1 MVCGQQCRP
10 VDLVT
15 ERKGLIFLKH
25 RLQFAA
31 KKILRMALLLLG
43 VSVVTFLLM
52 NASPLD
58 PLQTNVGQVAL
69 GTMSQEQVEHLEAY
83 WGVDT
88 PPLERY
94 AGWLTDLLH
103 GDMGTSLL
111 YRQPVSTVIW
121 QRLSSSLLLLLTA
134 WILSGVL
141 GLLMGMAAGACRG
154 RLPDKL
160 IRGWCLLI
168 SSTPAFWLAILLL
181 LVFSVWLVWLPVGLS
196 VPVGMESSMV
206 SVADRLQHAILPALT
221 LSITGVASMALHT
234 REKMIDVL
242 ESDYVLFAKAR
253 GESMKSVVWRHGLR
267 GVALPAITLQAGS
280 VSEIIGGSVLVEQVF
295 SYPGLGQA
303 AVTAGLG
310 SDLPLLMSI
319 TLITSAIVFGGN
331 LAADLLYGVVDP
343 KIRRR
348 AAK

>member
-1 MVCGQQCRP
+1 
-10 VDLVT
+10 
-15 ERKGLIFLKH
+15 
-25 RLQFAA
+25 
-31 KKILRMALLLLG
+31 
-43 VSVVTFLLM
+43 
-52 NASPLD
+52 
-58 PLQTNVGQVAL
+58 
-69 GTMSQEQVEHLEAY
+69 MSQEQVEQLEAY

-94 AGWLTDLLH
+94 TGWLTDLLH

-111 YRQPVSTVIW
+111 YRQPVTTVIW

-154 RLPDKL
+154 RWPDKL

-181 LVFSVWLVWLPVGLS
+181 LVFSVWLGWLPVGLS

-221 LSITGVASMALHT
+221 LSITGVANMALHT

-310 SDLPLLMSI
+310 SDLPLLMGI

>member
-1 MVCGQQCRP
+1 M
-10 VDLVT
+10 
-15 ERKGLIFLKH
+15 KH

-52 NASPLD
+52 SASPLD

-69 GTMSQEQVEHLEAY
+69 GTMSQEQVEQLEAY

-94 AGWLTDLLH
+94 TGWLTDLLH

-111 YRQPVSTVIW
+111 YRQPVTTVIW

-154 RLPDKL
+154 RWLDKL

-181 LVFSVWLVWLPVGLS
+181 LVFSVWLGWLPVGLS

-221 LSITGVASMALHT
+221 LSITGVANMALHT

-310 SDLPLLMSI
+310 SDLPLLMGI
-319 TLITSAIVFGGN
+319 TLITSAVVFGGN

>member
-1 MVCGQQCRP
+1 
-10 VDLVT
+10 
-15 ERKGLIFLKH
+15 
-25 RLQFAA
+25 
-31 KKILRMALLLLG
+31 MALLLLG

-52 NASPLD
+52 SASPLD

-69 GTMSQEQVEHLEAY
+69 GTMSQEQVEQLEAY

-94 AGWLTDLLH
+94 VGWLTDLLH

-111 YRQPVSTVIW
+111 YRQPVTTVIW

-154 RLPDKL
+154 RWPDKL

-181 LVFSVWLVWLPVGLS
+181 LVFSVWLGWLPVGLS

-221 LSITGVASMALHT
+221 LSITGVANMALHT

>member
-1 MVCGQQCRP
+1 M
-10 VDLVT
+10 
-15 ERKGLIFLKH
+15 KH

-43 VSVVTFLLM
+43 VSAVTFLLM
-52 NASPLD
+52 SASPLD

-111 YRQPVSTVIW
+111 YRQPVTTVIW

-154 RLPDKL
+154 RWPDKL

-181 LVFSVWLVWLPVGLS
+181 LVFSVWLGWLPVGLS

-206 SVADRLQHAILPALT
+206 SAADRLQHAILPALT
-221 LSITGVASMALHT
+221 LSITGVANMALHT

-253 GESMKSVVWRHGLR
+253 GESMNSVVWRHGLR

>member
-1 MVCGQQCRP
+1 M
-10 VDLVT
+10 
-15 ERKGLIFLKH
+15 KH

-43 VSVVTFLLM
+43 VSAVTFLLM
-52 NASPLD
+52 SASPLD

-111 YRQPVSTVIW
+111 YRQPVTTVIW

-154 RLPDKL
+154 RWPDKL

-168 SSTPAFWLAILLL
+168 SSIPAFWLAILLL
-181 LVFSVWLVWLPVGLS
+181 LVFSVWLGWLPVGLS

-206 SVADRLQHAILPALT
+206 SAADRLQHAILPALT
-221 LSITGVASMALHT
+221 LSITGVANMALHT

-253 GESMKSVVWRHGLR
+253 GESMNSVVWRHGLR

>member
-1 MVCGQQCRP
+1 M
-10 VDLVT
+10 
-15 ERKGLIFLKH
+15 KH

-52 NASPLD
+52 SASPLD

-69 GTMSQEQVEHLEAY
+69 GTMSQEQVEQLEAY

-94 AGWLTDLLH
+94 VGWLTDLLH

-111 YRQPVSTVIW
+111 YRQPVTTVIW

-154 RLPDKL
+154 RWPDKL

-181 LVFSVWLVWLPVGLS
+181 LVFSVWLGWLPVGLS

-221 LSITGVASMALHT
+221 LSITGVANMALHT

-253 GESMKSVVWRHGLR
+253 GEYMKSVVWRHGLR

-310 SDLPLLMSI
+310 SDLPLLMGI

>member
-1 MVCGQQCRP
+1 M
-10 VDLVT
+10 
-15 ERKGLIFLKH
+15 KH

-52 NASPLD
+52 SASPLD
-58 PLQTNVGQVAL
+58 PLQTNVGQMAL
-69 GTMSQEQVEHLEAY
+69 GTMSQEQVEQLEAY

-111 YRQPVSTVIW
+111 YRQPVTTVIW

-154 RLPDKL
+154 RWPDKL

-181 LVFSVWLVWLPVGLS
+181 LVFSVWLGWLPVGLS

-206 SVADRLQHAILPALT
+206 SAADRLQHAILPALT
-221 LSITGVASMALHT
+221 LSITGVANMALHT

-253 GESMKSVVWRHGLR
+253 GESMNSVVWRHGLR
-267 GVALPAITLQAGS
+267 GAALPAITLQAGS

-310 SDLPLLMSI
+310 SDLPLLMGI

-331 LAADLLYGVVDP
+331 LAADLLYGAVDP
-343 KIRRR
+343 RIRRG

>member
-1 MVCGQQCRP
+1 M
-10 VDLVT
+10 
-15 ERKGLIFLKH
+15 KH

-52 NASPLD
+52 SASPLD

-69 GTMSQEQVEHLEAY
+69 GTMSQEQVEQLEAY

-94 AGWLTDLLH
+94 VGWLTDLLH

-111 YRQPVSTVIW
+111 YRQPVTTVIW

-154 RLPDKL
+154 RWPDKL

-181 LVFSVWLVWLPVGLS
+181 LVFSVWLGWLPVGLS

-221 LSITGVASMALHT
+221 LSITGVANMALHT

-310 SDLPLLMSI
+310 SDLPLLMGI

>member
-1 MVCGQQCRP
+1 MVCGQQCGP

-31 KKILRMALLLLG
+31 KKTLRMALLLLG

-52 NASPLD
+52 SASPLD

-69 GTMSQEQVEHLEAY
+69 GTMSQEQVEQLEAY

-94 AGWLTDLLH
+94 VGWLTDLLH

-111 YRQPVSTVIW
+111 YRQPVTTVIW

-154 RLPDKL
+154 RWPDKL

-181 LVFSVWLVWLPVGLS
+181 LVFSVWLGWLPVGLS

-221 LSITGVASMALHT
+221 LSITGVANMALHT

-310 SDLPLLMSI
+310 SDLPLLMGI

>member
-1 MVCGQQCRP
+1 M
-10 VDLVT
+10 
-15 ERKGLIFLKH
+15 KH

-52 NASPLD
+52 SASPLD

-69 GTMSQEQVEHLEAY
+69 GTMSQEQVEQLEAY

-111 YRQPVSTVIW
+111 YRQPVTTVIW

-154 RLPDKL
+154 RWLDKL

-181 LVFSVWLVWLPVGLS
+181 LVFSVWLGWLPVGLS
-196 VPVGMESSMV
+196 VPVGMESGMV

-221 LSITGVASMALHT
+221 LSITGVANMALHT

>member
-1 MVCGQQCRP
+1 M
-10 VDLVT
+10 
-15 ERKGLIFLKH
+15 KH

-52 NASPLD
+52 SASPLD

-69 GTMSQEQVEHLEAY
+69 GTMSQEQVEQLEAY

-94 AGWLTDLLH
+94 VGWLTDLLH

-111 YRQPVSTVIW
+111 YRQPVTTVIW

-154 RLPDKL
+154 RWPDKL

-181 LVFSVWLVWLPVGLS
+181 LVFSVWLGWLPVGLS

-221 LSITGVASMALHT
+221 LSITGVANMALHT

-253 GESMKSVVWRHGLR
+253 GEPMKSVVWRHGLR

-310 SDLPLLMSI
+310 SDLPLLMGI

>member
-1 MVCGQQCRP
+1 
-10 VDLVT
+10 
-15 ERKGLIFLKH
+15 
-25 RLQFAA
+25 
-31 KKILRMALLLLG
+31 
-43 VSVVTFLLM
+43 
-52 NASPLD
+52 
-58 PLQTNVGQVAL
+58 
-69 GTMSQEQVEHLEAY
+69 MSQEQVEQLEAY

-94 AGWLTDLLH
+94 TGWLTDLLH

-111 YRQPVSTVIW
+111 YRQPVTTVIW

-154 RLPDKL
+154 RWPDKL

-181 LVFSVWLVWLPVGLS
+181 LVFSVWLGWLPVGLS
-196 VPVGMESSMV
+196 VPVGVESGMV
-206 SVADRLQHAILPALT
+206 SAADRLQHAILPALT
-221 LSITGVASMALHT
+221 LSITGVANMALHT

-310 SDLPLLMSI
+310 SDLPLLMGI

>member
-1 MVCGQQCRP
+1 M
-10 VDLVT
+10 
-15 ERKGLIFLKH
+15 KH

-52 NASPLD
+52 SASPLD

-69 GTMSQEQVEHLEAY
+69 GTMSQEQVEQLEAY

-94 AGWLTDLLH
+94 TGWLTDLLH

-111 YRQPVSTVIW
+111 YRQPVTTVIW

-154 RLPDKL
+154 RWPDKL

-181 LVFSVWLVWLPVGLS
+181 LVFSVWLGWLPVGLS
-196 VPVGMESSMV
+196 VPVGVESGMV
-206 SVADRLQHAILPALT
+206 SAADRLQHAILPALT
-221 LSITGVASMALHT
+221 LSITGVANMALHT

-310 SDLPLLMSI
+310 SDLPLLMGI

-343 KIRRR
+343 KIRKR